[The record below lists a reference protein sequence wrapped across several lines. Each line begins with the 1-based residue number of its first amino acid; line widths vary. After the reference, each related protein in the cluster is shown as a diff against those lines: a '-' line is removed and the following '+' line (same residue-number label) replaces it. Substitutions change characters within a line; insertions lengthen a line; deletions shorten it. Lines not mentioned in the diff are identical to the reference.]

1 MKNQEKELQNENSD
15 NTERKLTKEELIR
28 AIRFNIASEYEA
40 IQLYDQLAES
50 IDDKNAIKLLR
61 EISDDEKVHA
71 VNFLKLL
78 KTLDP
83 DEGRF
88 YEQGFDEACE
98 IIDCDNIDN

>member
-1 MKNQEKELQNENSD
+1 MPEFSNPFNGNKC
-15 NTERKLTKEELIR
+15 ERKLTKEELIR

-71 VNFLKLL
+71 GNFLKLL
-78 KTLDP
+78 KTLDH